1 MHCHII
7 VGVQNGKLHVRFLDS
22 LTEIRHFVF
31 WKSGGFG
38 QILIHGAGVA
48 MLAIHEELIMKMRA
62 SGRASRAYGSQHLT
76 LRDALS

>member
-7 VGVQNGKLHVRFLDS
+7 VGVQNGKLRVRFLNS

-38 QILIHGAGVA
+38 QILIHGAGIA
-48 MLAIHEELIMKMRA
+48 MLAVHEELVMKMRA